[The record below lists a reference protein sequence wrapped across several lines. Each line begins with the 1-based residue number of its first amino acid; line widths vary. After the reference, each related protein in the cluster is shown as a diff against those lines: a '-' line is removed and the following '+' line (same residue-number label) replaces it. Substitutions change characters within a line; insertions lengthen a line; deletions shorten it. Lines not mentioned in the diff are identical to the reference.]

1 MYGFWFKKTIFYGW
15 DHILGLFLA
24 NVIYLALMGSC
35 LLWIYLHTKEVIGLP
50 AELLLTVASILVCSF
65 YTMVIAHYAS
75 KINDGAA
82 KGRALEGA
90 VNTVRSH
97 IPHILLHAFITT
109 VIVVNIIYAIPF
121 YMESQGFAG
130 PMMAFVGLFLSIF
143 LIANFKYY
151 LPLCLMRPEEGVVD
165 IVKYSFAYALD
176 NKGVTFVLLLR
187 SAADLLISVPFAGII
202 PGFAGIL
209 VSDTCATDLLNRRY
223 LLAEEKDTDKSAVTW
238 DATLDTLGGE
248 RARVEKRRFL
258 SLLFPDDK
266 KISLWL
272 IFACGL
278 FHSREQKAKNRIVIR
293 EKQYGRIPFRN

>member
-24 NVIYLALMGSC
+24 NIGYLVLLGSC
-35 LLWIYLHTKEVIGLP
+35 ILWIWLRTNDHIGLA
-50 AELLLTVASILVCSF
+50 AELLLTVASIVAASF
-65 YTMVIAHYAS
+65 YTMVIAHYAAN
-75 KINDGAA
+75 INDGAP
-82 KGRALEGA
+82 KGQALKGA
-90 VNTVRSH
+90 ADTVRSH

-109 VIVVNIIYAIPF
+109 VIVVNIVYAIPF
-121 YMESQGFAG
+121 YMESEGFTG

-176 NKGVTFVLLLR
+176 NKGVTFMLLLR

-209 VSDTCATDLLNRRY
+209 VSDTCAADLLNRRY
-223 LLAEEKDTDKSAVTW
+223 LLAEEKNTEKSAVTW
-238 DATLDTLGGE
+238 DETLDSLGDE
-248 RARVEKRRFL
+248 RGRVEKRRFL
-258 SLLFPDDK
+258 SLLFP
-266 KISLWL
+266 
-272 IFACGL
+272 
-278 FHSREQKAKNRIVIR
+278 
-293 EKQYGRIPFRN
+293 GR